1 VQLFQIKQVQVLPI
15 ALAEAWT
22 FFCDPR
28 NLGAITPDWLC
39 FDIRSEVP
47 PCMYPGLIIE
57 YRIKA
62 LAGLPMSWVTEITHV
77 VAPNYFVDEQRF
89 GPYRFWHQ
97 QHHFREVNEGVE
109 MIDIV
114 HYAMPY
120 ASSALPSTTSMSS
133 WKDWSRFSSF
143 EGISS
148 LRPSGS
154 LQAKKMEGLS
164 ALLVSNW
171 RSMCLSCPHR

>member
-1 VQLFQIKQVQVLPI
+1 MAVQIFQIKQVQVLPI
-15 ALAEAWT
+15 PLADAWT

-47 PCMYPGLIIE
+47 PCMYPGCIIE

-89 GPYRFWHQ
+89 GPYRFWHH
-97 QHHFREVNEGVE
+97 QHHFREVGEGVE
-109 MIDIV
+109 MTDIV

-120 ASSALPSTTSMSS
+120 
-133 WKDWSRFSSF
+133 
-143 EGISS
+143 GILGLAVHKFVVAKRLEQIFAFR
-148 LRPSGS
+148 LR
-154 LQAKKMEGLS
+154 K
-164 ALLVSNW
+164 LVEFFGYV
-171 RSMCLSCPHR
+171 R

>member
-1 VQLFQIKQVQVLPI
+1 MQLFQIKQVQVLPI

-89 GPYRFWHQ
+89 GPYRFWHH
-97 QHHFREVNEGVE
+97 QHHFREVGEGVE
-109 MIDIV
+109 MTDIV

-120 ASSALPSTTSMSS
+120 GILGLAVHKMVVAKRL
-133 WKDWSRFSSF
+133 KQIF
-143 EGISS
+143 EF
-148 LRPSGS
+148 RRR
-154 LQAKKMEGLS
+154 K
-164 ALLVSNW
+164 LVELFGYV
-171 RSMCLSCPHR
+171 R